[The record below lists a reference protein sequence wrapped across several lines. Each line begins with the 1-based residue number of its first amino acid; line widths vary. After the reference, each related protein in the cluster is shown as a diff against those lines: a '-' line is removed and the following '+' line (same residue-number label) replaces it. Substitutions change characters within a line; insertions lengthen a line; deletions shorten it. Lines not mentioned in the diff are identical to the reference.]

1 MSSYVVED
9 EMDKWL
15 LEQRSTIRTRDGQAA
30 LPDFN
35 TTFVV
40 APISQLEKDMHA
52 VSYNGARYTRL
63 DDSSKEN
70 KEICLAAIANKP
82 SIYLKMPDVQ
92 KADREI
98 AFEAIKRHGSL
109 LNSMSEEFQND
120 RSFLYQA
127 VRTAPSSITCAKETT
142 LLANIDIV
150 LGALRGNPCLEFSDK
165 IRGNRSVLLYMVGMT
180 SEARVVYGGLPTELR
195 SDPEVIISALG
206 HKPFHFATASA
217 SVAGTPKLT
226 LLMRDMPSEVA
237 ANVTTM
243 LEVVQKFPDIYTML
257 AMSVRKDLNVTLA
270 AVRSTGL
277 NLRDKLDIIRTI
289 PLRVIMRENTQ
300 VDAQIVISGIVISM
314 SKCVG
319 GVNPEFYEHRSFQS
333 VLINR
338 DVAVAL
344 ASMSNGFVMKQA
356 ECMLHYKEPIIC
368 NLREAATEVLL
379 SSFDLAR
386 SFVQDV
392 SKRSRG
398 SLTLF
403 STAMWRYLFD
413 ITSVPFFRSVEFA
426 KIGIDFYAHKYV
438 MHNTKTE
445 FLQAIKID
453 SASDGTLIGEMNL
466 PDSLIEHIVLTG
478 DRDLIRRLPY
488 GKITHPRFGLMAL
501 NTGRFAI
508 CHFIDDHVSIDGV
521 NATTV
526 AKAWLQ
532 CPTVIRIVTEMDR
545 SVLKANRALLRHG
558 SVRPVVHNYARI
570 FELFPDA
577 VKTDRNVALDIVKSW
592 GRRAANH
599 ELESLKTA
607 MIKATKN
614 TTTGWHIFRDIEVE
628 QQMVI
633 HTNSIVNDDGS
644 LTKVSMVFHRELTFE
659 FGQAFVSDP
668 IVLSLLSIAHLN
680 RYVYSKSG
688 GLIGYTV
695 WLSSFEH
702 DLVKY
707 TTGDAEKRFKKA
719 KAEKQTPAG
728 YMNILD
734 HDEWKD
740 FASGSMTDDE
750 YDALVAKQNKF
761 ADALVEI
768 VAKSKRSNK
777 RISDIATRIFEFLSR
792 TTGSIATRLQCKE
805 FEEMTDDLAGEGAE
819 TCQERRDRMRR
830 EIIEANDSDAEED
843 EVGEPSSVGEK
854 RGREEGGEED
864 ENGGDE
870 A

>member
-1 MSSYVVED
+1 MSSYVSES

-15 LEQRSTIRTRDGQAA
+15 IEQRSTILTRNGQAA

-35 TTFVV
+35 TTCVV
-40 APISQLEKDMHA
+40 APLSELEKDLHT

-63 DDSSKEN
+63 DDSSKAN
-70 KEICLAAIANKP
+70 KEICIAAIANKP
-82 SIYLKMPDVQ
+82 SIYLKMPDIQ

-98 AFEAIKRHGSL
+98 AFEAIKRQGCL

-150 LGALRGNPCLEFSDK
+150 LGALRGNPSLEFSDK

-206 HKPFHFATASA
+206 HKPFHSATASA
-217 SVAGTPKLT
+217 SVAGTPKLS
-226 LLMRDMPSEVA
+226 LLMRDMPPNVA
-237 ANVTTM
+237 ANATTM

-257 AMSVRKDLNVTLA
+257 AMSVRKDPNVTLA

-277 NLRDKLDIIRTI
+277 NLRDKLDIVRTI
-289 PLRVIMRENTQ
+289 PLRVITRESPEAEQ
-300 VDAQIVISGIVISM
+300 MVVSGIVNNM
-314 SKCVG
+314 SNCMG
-319 GVNPEFYEHRSFQS
+319 GVSPDFYEHRSFQS
-333 VLINR
+333 VLTNR

-344 ASMSNGFVMKQA
+344 VSMSNGFVMKQA
-356 ECMLHYKEPIIC
+356 ECMVHYKEPIIC
-368 NLREAATEVLL
+368 NLGEAAPEVLL

-386 SFVQDV
+386 NFVQDV

-426 KIGIDFYAHKYV
+426 KIGIDFYAHKYG

-466 PDSLIEHIVLTG
+466 PDSLIEHIVMTG

-508 CHFIDDHVSIDGV
+508 CHFIDSHVSIDGV

-532 CPTVIRIVTEMDR
+532 CPTVIRVVTETDR
-545 SVLKANRALLRHG
+545 SVLKANRALLRHV
-558 SVRPVVHNYARI
+558 SVRPVVYNYARI

-592 GRRAANH
+592 GRRAAPH

-614 TTTGWHIFRDIEVE
+614 TTTGWHIFRDQEVE

-633 HTNSIVNDDGS
+633 HTNSIVDDDES
-644 LTKVSMVFHRELTFE
+644 LTSVSTIVHRELWFD
-659 FGQAFVSDP
+659 FGQSFVSDP

-728 YMNILD
+728 YRNILD

-750 YDALVAKQNKF
+750 YDALVAKQNQW

-777 RISDIATRIFEFLSR
+777 RISDIATRIVEWLSR
-792 TTGSIATRLQCKE
+792 TTGSIATRLQRQE
-805 FEEMTDDLAGEGAE
+805 FDAIGDDLAGEGAE
-819 TCQERRDRMRR
+819 TAEERRDRMRR
-830 EIIEANDSDAEED
+830 EIIEANDSDAEE
-843 EVGEPSSVGEK
+843 EVGEPSAVGEK
-854 RGREEGGEED
+854 RGREDD
-864 ENGGDE
+864 ENEGDE